1 MKVATLDA
9 DIRRVIDE
17 QRLSFA
23 ATVNPDGTPNLSPKG
38 SIRVWDDDHLVF
50 ADIRSPT
57 TIRNLESNPAIELN
71 VVDPISRKG
80 YRFRGSAEILR
91 EGPHYERAANFLR
104 NSGVSAAFGAVVLV
118 KVEAVSAVVSPVY
131 DSGVSEDDV
140 RATWLA
146 RRRSSD
152 S

>member
-1 MKVATLDA
+1 M
-9 DIRRVIDE
+9 
-17 QRLSFA
+17 
-23 ATVNPDGTPNLSPKG
+23 NL
-38 SIRVWDDDHLVF
+38 
-50 ADIRSPT
+50 
-57 TIRNLESNPAIELN
+57 
-71 VVDPISRKG
+71 VDSISRKG

-91 EGPHYERAANFLR
+91 EGPHYERAANLLR
-104 NSGVSAAFGAVVLV
+104 NSGVSAAFGAIVLV